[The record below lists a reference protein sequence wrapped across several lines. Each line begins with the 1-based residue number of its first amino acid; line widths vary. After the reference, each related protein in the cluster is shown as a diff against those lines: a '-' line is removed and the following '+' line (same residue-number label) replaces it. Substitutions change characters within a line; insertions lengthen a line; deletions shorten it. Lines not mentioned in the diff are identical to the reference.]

1 MKRLKKMLPDS
12 SKNRRSRRNVLSINI
27 TILGWLVELLGFL
40 TVAIG
45 SFILGH
51 ENSNVTLIMQVLTM
65 LFYDILLP
73 CTILVNSSEVK
84 DKIAESQLYLTIFNK
99 FGCMTYSTPE
109 ENDDTAME
117 RMNHENLGPN
127 NDNHIDVN

>member
-1 MKRLKKMLPDS
+1 MLPDS

-84 DKIAESQLYLTIFNK
+84 DKIAESQLYLTIFNR

-109 ENDDTAME
+109 ENDDTALE
-117 RMNHENLGPN
+117 RMNDENLGPN
-127 NDNHIDVN
+127 NDNHINVN

>member
-1 MKRLKKMLPDS
+1 MLPDS

-51 ENSNVTLIMQVLTM
+51 ENSYVTLIMQVLTM

-84 DKIAESQLYLTIFNK
+84 DKIAESRLYLTLFNR

-109 ENDDTAME
+109 ENDDTALE
-117 RMNHENLGPN
+117 PNLGPN
-127 NDNHIDVN
+127 NDNHIDVDK

>member
-1 MKRLKKMLPDS
+1 MLPDS

-84 DKIAESQLYLTIFNK
+84 DKIAESQLYLTIFNR

-109 ENDDTAME
+109 ENDDTALE

>member
-1 MKRLKKMLPDS
+1 MLPDS

-84 DKIAESQLYLTIFNK
+84 DKIAESQLYLTIFNR

>member
-1 MKRLKKMLPDS
+1 MLPDS

>member
-84 DKIAESQLYLTIFNK
+84 DKIAESQLYLTIFNR

-109 ENDDTAME
+109 ENDDTALE

-127 NDNHIDVN
+127 NVNHIDVN

>member
-84 DKIAESQLYLTIFNK
+84 DKIAESQLYLTIFNR

-109 ENDDTAME
+109 ENDDTALE

-127 NDNHIDVN
+127 NDNHINVN

>member
-1 MKRLKKMLPDS
+1 MLPDS

-84 DKIAESQLYLTIFNK
+84 DNIAESQLYQTIFNR
-99 FGCMTYSTPE
+99 FGCMTYSTAE
-109 ENDDTAME
+109 ENDDTALE

>member
-84 DKIAESQLYLTIFNK
+84 DKIAESQLYLTIFNR

-109 ENDDTAME
+109 ENDITALE
-117 RMNHENLGPN
+117 RMHDENLGPI
-127 NDNHIDVN
+127 NDHQIDVN

>member
-12 SKNRRSRRNVLSINI
+12 SKNRRSRRNVVSINI

-84 DKIAESQLYLTIFNK
+84 DKIAESQLYLTIFNR

-109 ENDDTAME
+109 ENDDTALE

>member
-51 ENSNVTLIMQVLTM
+51 ENSYVTLIMQVLTM

-84 DKIAESQLYLTIFNK
+84 DKIAESRLYLTLFNR

-109 ENDDTAME
+109 ENDDTALE
-117 RMNHENLGPN
+117 PNLGPN
-127 NDNHIDVN
+127 NDNHIDVK

>member
-84 DKIAESQLYLTIFNK
+84 DKIAESQLYLTIFNR

-109 ENDDTAME
+109 ENDDTALE

>member
-51 ENSNVTLIMQVLTM
+51 ENSYVTLIMQVLTM

-84 DKIAESQLYLTIFNK
+84 DKIAESRLYLTLFNR

-109 ENDDTAME
+109 ENDDTALE
-117 RMNHENLGPN
+117 ANLGPN
-127 NDNHIDVN
+127 NDNHIDVDK

>member
-1 MKRLKKMLPDS
+1 MLPDS

-51 ENSNVTLIMQVLTM
+51 ENSYVTLIMQVLTM

-84 DKIAESQLYLTIFNK
+84 DRIAESQVYQAIFNMI
-99 FGCMTYSTPE
+99 GYVTYSTP
-109 ENDDTAME
+109 DDEDDDGTNE
-117 RMNHENLGPN
+117 TI
-127 NDNHIDVN
+127 DN

>member
-1 MKRLKKMLPDS
+1 MLPDS

-84 DKIAESQLYLTIFNK
+84 DKIAESQLYLTIFNR

-109 ENDDTAME
+109 ENDDTALE

-127 NDNHIDVN
+127 NVNHIDVN

>member
-1 MKRLKKMLPDS
+1 MLPDS

-84 DKIAESQLYLTIFNK
+84 DKIAESQLYLTIFNR

-109 ENDDTAME
+109 ENDDTALE

-127 NDNHIDVN
+127 NDNHIVN